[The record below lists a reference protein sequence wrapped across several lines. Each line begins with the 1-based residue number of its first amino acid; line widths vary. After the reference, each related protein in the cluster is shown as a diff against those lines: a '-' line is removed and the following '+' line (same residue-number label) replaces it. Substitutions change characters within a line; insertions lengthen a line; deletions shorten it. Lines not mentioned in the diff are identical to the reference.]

1 MKKLLSFLLLIFAL
15 NIFSQKEANFWY
27 FGENAGLDF
36 SVNPPNIINGS
47 LSTDEGSASISDKDG
62 ILQFYT
68 NGTIVYNR
76 TGQVMDN
83 GLGLLGDSSSAQ
95 SAIIVPK
102 PLDPNIYYI
111 FTVGNQQNA
120 GAGNGVAYSIVD
132 MSLNNGLG
140 EVTEKNVFLVGSQ
153 NAREKITSVRGEEC
167 NTFWVITADGFNFHS
182 YLINDNGIINVP
194 KTSAHNNNL
203 TNLRG
208 YLKISPDGKT
218 LVNASASSGS
228 YIFDFNSLNGEITNG
243 GAFSG
248 LRNEGYGAEFSRDGQ
263 KLYISTGVHSQIIN
277 GIRNQ
282 TDFASITQFSL
293 ESRNIADINASAD
306 VIYQTNSGYRGALQ
320 LAPNGKI
327 YYARS
332 RQTFLG
338 VINSPEKEGTNAG
351 FVRDGLS
358 LNGQVSTE
366 GLPPFIQSFF
376 LEIEITD
383 QETNTV
389 VNNQDLQYCI
399 GQNKTIEPENI
410 SGTEIN
416 YLWTFEDGIN
426 PLVTISSSA
435 TDRNLALTNISL
447 ANKGIYKLKIT
458 LKDICNNDIEYNGVF
473 NVDVFEAAT
482 ATTPEDI
489 IFCDTD
495 RNGFNSFDLQA
506 DKNAEILNGLDASL
520 FEVLYFLNIN
530 DANSNV
536 NALPNPFTNSTVF
549 SSQSLFARVQNKNA
563 TEACFA
569 TTNFTLAITD
579 FPEPIQPEPY
589 RICDDLESGIDT
601 DGKINTF
608 LLNTKDLEILGDL
621 DPNQYN
627 ISYHTTQIGAENNDV
642 STVIDKNNNLSVTNS
657 KQVFIRVENK
667 DNTACSDTNKTLDL
681 IVDPLPILKPNPE
694 LEQCISAN
702 DNNPTVNL
710 TTAQVNISET
720 ANATFEYYKDAAATN
735 QITNPTSYPVQ
746 VNATQ
751 SVFVKVIS
759 DKSCAREVIEL
770 IINVGQTPDNP
781 YNDIQTPVCDDFL
794 DADGNDTENNSDID
808 TITNFYLDKDAI
820 IASINPPNN
829 TEVYFY
835 ENADDRNNT
844 LNEIDITNY
853 RNNINKIDITTIS
866 GGIQFP
872 IYYKILSTINNNC
885 QGLGEFYLQI
895 NTTPS
900 AAPVLNLELCD
911 DANDG
916 DATNGIVQTF
926 DLESQTLTI
935 LGTQNPTDFKVT
947 YHLSAPDANSGN
959 SPLTS
964 LYTNTIRD
972 LQTIFVRVT
981 NLSTNCFT
989 DHTTFNLIIHPLP
1002 IANFVQDIEVCDDNS
1017 DGSARNGFSNIID
1030 LESQTAGILGTQ
1042 DATIYKVTYHRNLI
1056 EAQSGINA
1064 QTSPFS
1070 NTTANRQTIYV
1081 RVFNADTQC
1090 ANGISNFDVIINP
1103 EPTFET
1109 ISNLSEC
1116 DNNDDFDDANSIIQT
1131 IDLDGK
1137 IPEILGAS
1145 QDPDDFNVTFHASK
1159 VNATSGDAPISSPYE
1174 NLVATETIF
1183 VRIQNKKTGCINDD
1197 ASFDVIVNALPDFTV
1212 TTPQILC
1219 LNDLP
1224 LNSLVENPRAVYTF
1238 EWKNANGT
1246 ILSTDDNINVTTG
1259 GTYTVTATTTNG
1271 TNCSRTETI
1280 VINESNIA
1288 TLESSFI
1295 TIIDE
1300 SNNIGSENNLS
1311 ISINTIDNDL
1321 GPGDYQFAILNTDDN
1336 TRTPFAG
1343 FQDEPLF
1350 ENLEGGIYKVIVN
1363 DKNGCSPDA
1372 TLLISVI
1379 QFPKFFTPNSDGDND
1394 TWVVKGANKTFY
1406 PNSSINIFNRYGK
1419 LVAQLAIDGQ
1429 GWDGTYG
1436 GKILSSDD
1444 YWFNITLIP
1453 ADTTKSAINKKG
1465 NFSLIRK

>member
-68 NGTIVYNR
+68 DGTIVYNR

-140 EVTEKNVFLVGSQ
+140 DVTEKNVFLVGSQ

-293 ESRNIADINASAD
+293 ESRNIADINASAE

-358 LNGQVSTE
+358 LNGQISTE

-376 LEIEITD
+376 LEIEIKD

-426 PLVTISSSA
+426 PLVAISSSA

-495 RNGFNSFDLQA
+495 RDGFNSFDLQA
-506 DKNAEILNGLDASL
+506 DKNAEILNGLDTSV

-589 RICDDLESGIDT
+589 RICDDLESGLDT

-681 IVDPLPILKPNPE
+681 IVDPLPIVTAISELK
-694 LEQCISAN
+694 QCDTDA
-702 DNNPTVNL
+702 DKQTTFNL
-710 TTAQVNISET
+710 TEAEISISNTSNVNFKYF
-720 ANATFEYYKDAAATN
+720 ATEIDAIAGTPEVADKTSYSVDTTGEAWART
-735 QITNPTSYPVQ
+735 ITNEGCYR
-746 VNATQ
+746 
-751 SVFVKVIS
+751 IS
-759 DKSCAREVIEL
+759 KIEL
-770 IINVGQTPDNP
+770 TVSYTPNEP
-781 YNDIQTPVCDDFL
+781 YQETFISCDDFL
-794 DADGNDTENNSDID
+794 DVDGNNTITNSDID
-808 TITNFYLDKDAI
+808 GITNFDFSISSSNITIDTDVVVEFYETEEERTK
-820 IASINPPNN
+820 SIN
-829 TEVYFY
+829 
-835 ENADDRNNT
+835 
-844 LNEIDITNY
+844 EIQKTQSISNY
-853 RNNINKIDITTIS
+853 RNKNIPNTT
-866 GGIQFP
+866 GNPFP
-872 IYYKILSTINNNC
+872 IYYKLISKSNNDC
-885 QGLGEFYLQI
+885 QGLGQIYLQVDKVP
-895 NTTPS
+895 N
-900 AAPVLNLELCD
+900 AAPVLDLELCD
-911 DANDG
+911 NANDG
-916 DATNGIVQTF
+916 DATNGIVKTF
-926 DLESQTLTI
+926 DLESQKTTI
-935 LGTQNPTDFKVT
+935 LGAQNASDFTVT
-947 YHLSAPDANSGN
+947 YHGSAANANSGN
-959 SPLTS
+959 DPLVS
-964 LYTNTIRD
+964 LFTNTVRD
-972 LQTIFVRVT
+972 LQTIYVRVT
-981 NLSTNCFT
+981 NNATSCFT
-989 DHTTFNLIIHPLP
+989 DHSTFNLIVHPLP
-1002 IANFVQDIEVCDDNS
+1002 IANFVEDLEVCDDNT
-1017 DGSARNGFSNIID
+1017 DGSAGNGFSDAID
-1030 LESQTAGILGTQ
+1030 LESQTVGILGTQ
-1042 DATIYKVTYHRNLI
+1042 DSEVYVVTYHRNLN
-1056 EAQSGINA
+1056 EAQNGLNA
-1064 QTSPFS
+1064 QSSPFS
-1070 NTTANRQTIYV
+1070 NSTVNRQTIYV
-1081 RVFNADTQC
+1081 RVFNTDTQC
-1090 ANGISNFDVIINP
+1090 ANGISNFDVLINP

-1116 DNNDDFDDANSIIQT
+1116 DNNDDFDDANGIIQT

-1145 QDPDDFNVTFHASK
+1145 QDPDDFKVTFHASK
-1159 VNATSGDAPISSPYE
+1159 ANATSGTAAISSPYE
-1174 NLVATETIF
+1174 NTSSTETIF
-1183 VRIQNKKTGCINDD
+1183 VRIQNKKTGCVNDD
-1197 ASFDVIVNALPDFTV
+1197 ASFDVIINPLPDFTV

-1219 LNDLP
+1219 LNNLP
-1224 LNSLVENPRAVYTF
+1224 LNIAAKNSRAVYTF

-1271 TNCSRTETI
+1271 TNCARVETI

-1300 SNNIGSENNLS
+1300 SNNIGSESNLS

-1321 GPGDYQFAILNTDDN
+1321 GPGDYQFAIVNTDDN

-1350 ENLEGGIYKVIVN
+1350 ENLEGGIYKILVN
-1363 DKNGCSPDA
+1363 DKNGCSPD
-1372 TLLISVI
+1372 TSLLVSVI
-1379 QFPKFFTPNSDGDND
+1379 QFPKFFTPNADGNND

-1419 LVAQLAIDGQ
+1419 LVAQIAIDGQ
-1429 GWDGTYG
+1429 GWDGTYS
-1436 GKILSSDD
+1436 GKTLSSDD

-1453 ADTTKSAINKKG
+1453 ADITKPTINKKG
-1465 NFSLIRK
+1465 NFSLLRK

>member
-15 NIFSQKEANFWY
+15 NVFSQKEANFWY

-68 NGTIVYNR
+68 DGTIVYNR

-111 FTVGNQQNA
+111 FTVGNQRN
-120 GAGNGVAYSIVD
+120 GNDGNGVAYSIVD

-293 ESRNIADINASAD
+293 ESRNIADINASAE

-338 VINSPEKEGTNAG
+338 VINSPEKEGANAG

-358 LNGQVSTE
+358 LNGQISTE

-376 LEIEITD
+376 LEIEIKD

-410 SGTEIN
+410 SGTRIN

-447 ANKGIYKLKIT
+447 PNKGVYKLKIT

-495 RNGFNSFDLQA
+495 RDGFNSFDLQA

-520 FEVLYFLNIN
+520 FEVLYFLNLN
-530 DANSNV
+530 DANSNE

-569 TTNFTLAITD
+569 TTNFTLSVTD
-579 FPEPIQPEPY
+579 LPIPTQPLPY
-589 RICDDLESGIDT
+589 IICDDTESGSDT
-601 DGKINTF
+601 DEKINTF
-608 LLNTKDLEILGDL
+608 ILNTKDLEILGNL
-621 DPNQYN
+621 DPNQFN

-681 IVDPLPILKPNPE
+681 IVDPLPIVTAISELK
-694 LEQCISAN
+694 QCDTDA
-702 DNNPTVNL
+702 DKQTTFNL
-710 TTAQVNISET
+710 TEAEISISNTSNVNFKYF
-720 ANATFEYYKDAAATN
+720 ATEIDAIAGTPEVADKTSYSVDTTGEAWART
-735 QITNPTSYPVQ
+735 ITNEGCYR
-746 VNATQ
+746 
-751 SVFVKVIS
+751 IS
-759 DKSCAREVIEL
+759 KIEL
-770 IINVGQTPDNP
+770 TVSYTPNEP
-781 YNDIQTPVCDDFL
+781 YQETFISCDDFL
-794 DADGNDTENNSDID
+794 DVDGNNTITNSDID
-808 TITNFYLDKDAI
+808 GITNFDFSISSSNITIDTDVVVEFYETEEERTK
-820 IASINPPNN
+820 SIN
-829 TEVYFY
+829 
-835 ENADDRNNT
+835 
-844 LNEIDITNY
+844 EIQKTQSISNY
-853 RNNINKIDITTIS
+853 RNKNIPNTT
-866 GGIQFP
+866 GNPFP
-872 IYYKILSTINNNC
+872 IYYKLISKSNNDC
-885 QGLGEFYLQI
+885 QGLGQIYLQVDKVP
-895 NTTPS
+895 N
-900 AAPVLNLELCD
+900 AAPVLDLELCD
-911 DANDG
+911 NANDG
-916 DATNGIVQTF
+916 NATNGIVQSF
-926 DLESQTLTI
+926 NLESQTSTI
-935 LGTQNPTDFKVT
+935 LGNQNPAAYTVS
-947 YHLSAPDANSGN
+947 YHDSAANANAGSNSLSSPFENS
-959 SPLTS
+959 
-964 LYTNTIRD
+964 IRD
-972 LQTIFVRVT
+972 LQTIYVRVT
-981 NLSTNCFT
+981 NNTTGCFT
-989 DHTTFNLIIHPLP
+989 DHTPFNLIVHPLP
-1002 IANFVQDIEVCDDNS
+1002 IANFVEDLEVCDDNT
-1017 DGSARNGFSNIID
+1017 DGSAGNGFSDAID
-1030 LESQTAGILGTQ
+1030 LESQTVGILGTQ

-1070 NTTANRQTIYV
+1070 NTTVNRQTIYV

-1116 DNNDDFDDANSIIQT
+1116 DNNDDFDDANGIIQT

-1436 GKILSSDD
+1436 GKTLSSDD